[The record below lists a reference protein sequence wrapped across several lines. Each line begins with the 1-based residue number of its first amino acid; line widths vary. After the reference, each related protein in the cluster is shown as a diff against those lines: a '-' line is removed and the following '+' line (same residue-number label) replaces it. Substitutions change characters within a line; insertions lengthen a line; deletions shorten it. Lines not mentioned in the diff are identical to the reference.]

1 MSEAGGMIEQ
11 AITSA
16 AASVRGPSSWEYSGR
31 KHCEVLTIPLD
42 LRETGWMLLKLKK
55 FVNAVCMC
63 SNTAKILPQQPKVT
77 EDLGDGK
84 DAQELACAHKG
95 V

>member
-1 MSEAGGMIEQ
+1 MSEQ

-16 AASVRGPSSWEYSGR
+16 AASVRGPSSWEYSGL

-42 LRETGWMLLKLKK
+42 LRKTGCMLLKLKK

-63 SNTAKILPQQPKVT
+63 SNPAKVPPEQQKVT
-77 EDLGDGK
+77 ED
-84 DAQELACAHKG
+84 
-95 V
+95 